1 AVKALRLELK
11 PLLEKKGWETVTE
24 AKDAPVL
31 TVTISV
37 YLGPKA
43 RTRGPKAGGAA
54 GVSAVLVKPDGQVAW
69 RNSVATIGQEETIS
83 YTKLKRADLN
93 KALASSV
100 AEKLLWTLPR
110 APSAVPVTPAL
121 AAAPEEVRVTVVS
134 TRYEAPL
141 RRARTSG
148 SVARF
153 PLKKDRERR

>member
-83 YTKLKRADLN
+83 YTKLKRADLV
-93 KALASSV
+93 KALASGV

-110 APSAVPVTPAL
+110 APSAAPVTPAL
-121 AAAPEEVRVTVVS
+121 AAAPQEEARPTATS
-134 TRYEAPL
+134 TRYQAPL
-141 RRARTSG
+141 RRARAIGT
-148 SVARF
+148 VARF
-153 PLKKDRERR
+153 PLKTNR